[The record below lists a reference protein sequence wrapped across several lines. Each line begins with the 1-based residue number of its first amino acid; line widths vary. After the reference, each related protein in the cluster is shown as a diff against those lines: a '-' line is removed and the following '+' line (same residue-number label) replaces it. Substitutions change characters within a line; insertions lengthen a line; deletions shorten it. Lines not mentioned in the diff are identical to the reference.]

1 MHPGKRARQTSDAI
15 LLVMAIVVC
24 ATGEISMGAQ
34 PVVVLSGAQQ
44 VPPVKTHAS
53 GRSTIA
59 IHDDRS
65 VTGGVV
71 TSGMHAAMAHIH
83 LGSAGTN
90 GPAIVALRKV
100 SANHFEVPAGT
111 QLTEAEYKSFKAGDL
126 YVNVH
131 SAAHKGGEIRA
142 QLEP

>member
-1 MHPGKRARQTSDAI
+1 MRRTPQLSGAI
-15 LLVMAIVVC
+15 LLVMAIVAC

-34 PVVVLSGAQQ
+34 PAVVLSGAQE
-44 VPPVKTHAS
+44 VPPVETHAS
-53 GRSTIA
+53 GRSTIV

-71 TSGMHAAMAHIH
+71 TSGMHATMAHIH
-83 LGSAGTN
+83 LGAAGAN
-90 GPAIVALRKV
+90 GPVIVGLTKV
-100 SANHFEVPAGT
+100 SANHWQVPAGT
-111 QLTEAEYKSFKAGDL
+111 HLTEAQYESFKAGDV

-131 SAAHKGGEIRA
+131 SAAHKGGAIRA

>member
-1 MHPGKRARQTSDAI
+1 MHPGKRAPQMSDAI

-24 ATGEISMGAQ
+24 ATGGVSMGAQ
-34 PVVVLSGAQQ
+34 PVVLSGAQE

-53 GRSTIA
+53 GRSTIV

-65 VTGGVV
+65 VTGDVF
-71 TSGMHAAMAHIH
+71 TSGIHATMAHIH
-83 LGSAGTN
+83 LGAAGTN
-90 GPAIVALRKV
+90 GPVIVGLKKV
-100 SANHFEVPAGT
+100 SADHWQVPAGAH
-111 QLTEAEYKSFKAGDL
+111 LTEAQYESFRAGDL

>member
-1 MHPGKRARQTSDAI
+1 MHPAKRAPQMSAAI
-15 LLVMAIVVC
+15 LLVMAVVVC
-24 ATGEISMGAQ
+24 ATGVISVAAQ

-44 VPPVKTHAS
+44 VPPVKTRAS
-53 GRSTIA
+53 GRSTIV

-83 LGSAGTN
+83 LGTAGTN

-111 QLTEAEYKSFKAGDL
+111 RLTEAEYKSFKAGGL

-131 SAAHKGGEIRA
+131 STTHDGGEIRA